1 MDFQDLEN
9 LLFDIKVRKKITMA
23 SMRDYIEIW
32 LKKALTKIT
41 EPNQEEEVVVTDQE
55 GLMKENIKD
64 TPERK

>member
-41 EPNQEEEVVVTDQE
+41 EPNQEEVVVVTDQE